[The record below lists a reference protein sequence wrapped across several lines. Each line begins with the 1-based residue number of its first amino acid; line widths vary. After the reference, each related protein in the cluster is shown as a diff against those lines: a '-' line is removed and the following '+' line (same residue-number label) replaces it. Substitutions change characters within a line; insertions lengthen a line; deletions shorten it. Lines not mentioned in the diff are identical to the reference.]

1 MNKSTRTGRR
11 NGLSLAE
18 LLIALSISLL
28 GLSAVIVNLKPSKA
42 GPGARELA
50 IELAKEFR
58 SIRNKARTFGAP
70 RALCI
75 PSNGSTTPYAQSFYT
90 MAGMPGNTKPRKQ
103 VDYASRFPGLY
114 MFVGVLSGGSQIDAP
129 RGSFALNNWLK
140 PGNKDF
146 IFAFDSNGN
155 VATNDLP
162 HDASGTCRVVV
173 CDGLDFDPVGTPS
186 GTSSTPGNVPPYF
199 KLKRVNK
206 AFTVSLTPS
215 GSVLLSQGLAGADA
229 SVIQTKDE
237 PNPASTPVAPLP
249 ALAIT
254 NVAPV
259 VDRLD
264 GEPAANPIYPGYDV
278 TIPPDGRV
286 SLKMKAYDPDG
297 DGLMCECLCSG
308 GTYTNSQVPRV
319 MPGGLGK
326 AEWIPPAYAAI
337 GNTYKLDMKIIDEG
351 DLSTIT
357 SGTATVDVKLV
368 EGGQISF
375 ESDTHEIWTMKGD
388 GTSASQLTHGSFMS
402 PRVSNYWPSLSN
414 DGKQI
419 VFVSDAEQS
428 YITGTP
434 PSTSTARST
443 VRRVWAIGSS
453 GTNLR
458 PLTTVNDANKTDV
471 DECPCWAPDGAK
483 IVFARSAG
491 GTAPAKLQI
500 FDAGG
505 RPIATDLVEGSSPCW
520 SRTPTADGHDIVYA
534 AAGEIWK
541 LKPGQSP
548 LVPVKVVA
556 GTNCSDPVWSP
567 DGTRILY
574 LQGGS
579 VWECKGNGTGAV
591 AKGPAGFRVAIAQ
604 RGSRLVSVDSGTA
617 KLYDDPGLG
626 AACGTGNT
634 LRPNGYGGG
643 FAGPCSWSQAVTTP

>member
-1 MNKSTRTGRR
+1 MNKNTRAGQR

-42 GPGARELA
+42 GPGTRELA
-50 IELAKEFR
+50 IELAKELR
-58 SIRNKARTFGAP
+58 SLRTKARTFGAP

-75 PSNGSTTPYAQSFYT
+75 PNNGSSTAYAQSFYT
-90 MAGMPGNTKPRKQ
+90 MTGMPGNTKPRKQ
-103 VDYASRFPGLY
+103 VDYAGRFPGLY
-114 MFVGVLSGGSQIDAP
+114 MFVGVLSARSQIDAP

-162 HDASGTCRVVV
+162 HDASGTCRIVV
-173 CDGLDFDPVGTPS
+173 CDGLDFESMGTPS
-186 GTSSTPGNVPPYF
+186 GKSSTPGNVPPYF

-215 GSVLLSQGLAGADA
+215 GTVLLSQGLVGADG
-229 SVIQTKDE
+229 SVLETKDE
-237 PNPASTPVAPLP
+237 PNPASIPVAPLP
-249 ALAIT
+249 ALEIS

-259 VDRLD
+259 VYTLD
-264 GEPAANPIYPGYDV
+264 GEPAANQIYPGYDV

-308 GTYTNSQVPRV
+308 GTYTNSQLPRV
-319 MPGGLGK
+319 MPGGLSK

-337 GNTYKLDMKIIDEG
+337 GSTYKLDVKIIDEG
-351 DLSTIT
+351 ELSTVT

-368 EGGQISF
+368 EGGLISF
-375 ESDTHEIWTMKGD
+375 ESGEHDIWTMKGD
-388 GTSASQLTHGSFMS
+388 GTSASQLTHGSESS
-402 PRVSNYWPSLSN
+402 PKVSSFWPSLSN

-428 YITGTP
+428 
-434 PSTSTARST
+434 RS
-443 VRRVWAIGSS
+443 RVKRIWAIGSS

-458 PLTTVNDANKTDV
+458 PLTTNDIDKTDV
-471 DECPCWAPDGAK
+471 DDCPSWSPDGAK
-483 IVFARSAG
+483 VVFTRSAA
-491 GTAPAKLQI
+491 GTAPPKLQI
-500 FDAGG
+500 IDAGG
-505 RPIATDLVEGSSPCW
+505 RPIATDLVEGTAPCW
-520 SRTPTADGHDIVYA
+520 SRTPTADGHDIVYT

-541 LKPGQSP
+541 LKPDQSP
-548 LVPVKVVA
+548 VVPVKVVA

-574 LQGGS
+574 RQGGAI
-579 VWECKGNGTGAV
+579 WECKADGSGAV
-591 AKGPAGFRVAIAQ
+591 AKVLRGDRVAIAQ
-604 RGSRLVSVDSGTA
+604 RGSRLVSVRSGTA
-617 KLYDDPGLG
+617 KLYDDPGQG
-626 AACGTGNT
+626 NPCGTGNT
-634 LRPNGYGGG
+634 LRPNGYSGT
-643 FAGPCSWSQAVTTP
+643 FAGPCSWSQAVATP